1 MITVDIQYATESKT
15 LPTASE
21 LRHWVEHALTD
32 YAKDTAITLRIV
44 DRIEMTQLNL
54 YYRGKNKPTNV
65 LSFPY
70 ADSLEEEKMLGDIV
84 ICAPVV
90 LTEADEQHKPWQ
102 AHWAHLVVHGCLHLV
117 GFDHEIEDQA
127 QIMES
132 LEVKLLAGLGFP
144 DPYL

>member
-15 LPTASE
+15 LPTALE

-44 DRIEMTQLNL
+44 DTIEMTQLNL

-70 ADSLEEEKMLGDIV
+70 EESLEEEKMLGDIV

-117 GFDHEIEDQA
+117 GFDHEVEDQA
-127 QIMES
+127 EAMES

>member
-15 LPTASE
+15 LPTAAE
-21 LRHWVEHALTD
+21 LRLWVEQALND
-32 YAKDTAITLRIV
+32 YAKDTAVTLRIV
-44 DRIEMTQLNL
+44 DIAEMTQLNL

-70 ADSLEEEKMLGDIV
+70 EENFAEEKLLGDIV

-90 LTEADEQHKPWQ
+90 LAEAQEQQKPWQ

-117 GFDHEIEDQA
+117 GFDHEEENQA

-144 DPYL
+144 DPYT